1 MTLCVLPAPAPA
13 PSGEQPAAGPKAG
26 FEPLE
31 QSLLSLTPGA
41 RHTRDTRDAEE
52 ILFVLHGT
60 GELALRSERHELEAE
75 TGADLPP
82 GEQYELT
89 AGELGLRLVCVRVP
103 EPERHPIEASLCR
116 LADQS
121 SQEATADREFR
132 VLADA
137 GSVTAFVGY
146 IPTVRAPEHFHTYD
160 EVIYV
165 LEGEGRFHAEGQAHP
180 VGPGTCIGLP
190 ARLVHCLENTGPGAM
205 RVLGVFRPAGSPAAA
220 YYPDGTPA
228 YSGAPEL

>member
-1 MTLCVLPAPAPA
+1 MTLCVLPPAAPAS
-13 PSGEQPAAGPKAG
+13 SGEQAAAGPQAG

-31 QSLLSLTPGA
+31 QSVLSLRPGA
-41 RHTRDTRDAEE
+41 RHSRDTRDAEE

-60 GELALRSERHELEAE
+60 GELAFGSQRYELEPE

-82 GEQYELT
+82 GEQYELA
-89 AGELGLRLVCVRVP
+89 AGEAGLRLVCVRVP
-103 EPERHPIEASLCR
+103 DPEPAATTATLRR
-116 LADQS
+116 VADQA
-121 SQEATADREFR
+121 SQEATTDREFR
-132 VLADA
+132 IVADA

-165 LEGEGRFHAEGQAHP
+165 LEGEGRFHAEGEAHP
-180 VGPGTCIGLP
+180 VRPGTCIGLP
-190 ARLVHCLENTGPGAM
+190 ARLVHCLENTGPRVM

-228 YSGAPEL
+228 H